1 MRKITQSLKE
11 MCIKFDKSKLPRDI
25 QLTFHISSP
34 SPLFKIIDANMLC
47 NIFTEEDM
55 KRLSQMQ
62 GKGNYTLSKQMRAK
76 TVTNLYLRKGLIQ
89 KDFKYD
95 SFFS

>member
-11 MCIKFDKSKLPRDI
+11 MCIKFNKSKLPRDI
-25 QLTFHISSP
+25 QLPFHISSP

-62 GKGNYTLSKQMRAK
+62 GKGNYTLSLKADESKNCYKPVPQERA
-76 TVTNLYLRKGLIQ
+76 NSKGL
-89 KDFKYD
+89 
-95 SFFS
+95 